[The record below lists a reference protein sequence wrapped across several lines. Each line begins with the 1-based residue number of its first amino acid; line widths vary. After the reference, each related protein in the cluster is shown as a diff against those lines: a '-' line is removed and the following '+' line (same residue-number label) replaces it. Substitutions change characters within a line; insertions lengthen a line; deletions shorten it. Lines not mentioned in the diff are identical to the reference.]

1 MAPKPRSTKAAPSR
15 RAEILDTAQRL
26 FIAKGFQ
33 NTSVEDI
40 IAEIGIAKGT
50 LYYHFSSKDE
60 ILRAIIG
67 RTTQRAASAARA
79 VAEGPG
85 GAIGKF
91 AAVVAASRVDQPER
105 ELAEELHASGNAQFH
120 ILTIVEMVRALAPV
134 LTDVVEQGIV
144 EGVFSAPHP
153 RETVEILLTSAG
165 MLLDEGIFT
174 GDHDELARRTRG
186 LVHAAET
193 LLGCEPGTFASM
205 ASGGPQPIP
214 HTDAE
219 APQCCSDS

>member
-1 MAPKPRSTKAAPSR
+1 MTPKPRSTKAASSR

-26 FIAKGFQ
+26 FVAKGFQ
-33 NTSVEDI
+33 NTSVEDV

-60 ILRAIIG
+60 ILRALID
-67 RTTQRAASAARA
+67 RTTQQVASAARA
-79 VAEGPG
+79 LAEGPG

-91 AAVVAASRVDQPER
+91 VAVAAASRVEQPER

-120 ILTIVEMVRALAPV
+120 ILTIVEMVRALAPI
-134 LTDVVEQGIV
+134 LTDVVEQGIA
-144 EGVFSAPHP
+144 EGVFSTPHP
-153 RETVEILLTSAG
+153 REAVEILLTSAG

-186 LVHAAET
+186 ILHAAET
-193 LLGCEPGTFASM
+193 LLGCEPGALAS
-205 ASGGPQPIP
+205 AAAGGSQPLP
-214 HTDAE
+214 HTNAE
-219 APQCCSDS
+219 ASQCCSDS